1 MIPAI
6 AREAEVDQLLLHFML
21 ELDVQRTLTADGR
34 PTNGH
39 ATATADPM
47 AKVRKANVLW
57 DC

>member
-21 ELDVQRTLTADGR
+21 EIDIQRTLTAVGR
-34 PTNGH
+34 PANGH
-39 ATATADPM
+39 ATATANAV
-47 AKVRKANVLW
+47 AKVRKAHMLR